1 MFCDR
6 SLVCEALGW
15 MICFTGLERVSWNCL
30 RNFPQGLFEIH
41 VVYVLHY
48 CGTVFVM
55 LESGVDILETVF
67 MDLELQEK
75 GLALGNPPRLSAIQ
89 SNNIIARGNAQKLNH
104 LLVIVMAERTTLSSV
119 VHALDLGVFA
129 HF

>member
-1 MFCDR
+1 
-6 SLVCEALGW
+6 
-15 MICFTGLERVSWNCL
+15 
-30 RNFPQGLFEIH
+30 
-41 VVYVLHY
+41 
-48 CGTVFVM
+48 M

-104 LLVIVMAERTTLSSV
+104 LLMIVMAGRTTLSSV